1 MSEEPSDINPTF
13 AASLREHIEWI
24 NRVTELGADADWHSA
39 WKAINE
45 LDPDRLPGLVL
56 VLVMARAGE
65 LNQLRASAA
74 KLGAAP
80 LN

>member
-1 MSEEPSDINPTF
+1 MPLPRRIHGGG
-13 AASLREHIEWI
+13 SLRAC
-24 NRVTELGADADWHSA
+24 TQP
-39 WKAINE
+39 AI
-45 LDPDRLPGLVL
+45 DRLPGLVL
-56 VLVMARAGE
+56 VLLMARAGE